1 MARKTVY
8 FYVIYLKDK
17 GGKECD
23 YRLIKERINN
33 VFGNNCIN
41 NGKNDALILEEGD
54 NQVTLDVLSNGGD
67 YLFGRMGR
75 IKENNTMQFRHY
87 STLSTE
93 EVLDQRTARMKGI
106 EVFTYFLLDYNTGI
120 LSMVLGQSAPR
131 ARYINN
137 ILNKYDNEF
146 IADIEAIGDP
156 SIIKQIFNNDILA
169 EIAYTIAV
177 PNSQVLGEDVIGL
190 SRKQIAAIKKSNT
203 KQLQVVLKPESRGFM
218 AQGTELVKSIVK
230 PFVDEREKYKS
241 VRIKAK
247 ELDGYMQDYDLLD
260 SYCTYKININLNK
273 DSGRQEM
280 ENEFFEKLLAAY
292 IEQRK
297 ILTAFSD
304 RIK

>member
-8 FYVIYLKDK
+8 FYAIYLKDRK
-17 GGKECD
+17 GTEHD
-23 YRLIKERINN
+23 YGLIQSKINK
-33 VFGNNCIN
+33 VFTDNCIN

-54 NQVTLDVLSNGGD
+54 NQVTLDVLSNDGD

-93 EVLDQRTARMKGI
+93 EVLDQKTARMKGV

-137 ILNKYDNEF
+137 ILSKYDNEF
-146 IADIEAIGDP
+146 ITDIEAIGDP

-190 SRKQIAAIKKSNT
+190 SRKQITAIKKSNT
-203 KQLQVVLKPESRGFM
+203 KQLQVVLKPESRGIM

-260 SYCTYKININLNK
+260 SYCTYKININLSK

-292 IEQRK
+292 REQRN